1 MTISVGGDISLETTP
16 RVTVIIAAYNC
27 SHTLKCALTTVLG
40 QSYPDFEVL
49 VIGDC
54 CTDDS
59 EQVVAAFDDPRVH
72 WFNLPQRVGSQSGP
86 NNEGLRRARGDCIAY
101 LGQDDLWFPWHL
113 ESLLATLD
121 ETKADCVNSLIA
133 VMRPGRSAEGCA
145 APGANLTQGRSI
157 PPSCWLHR
165 REIIEKCGLWPL
177 PRRLSLCGYGS
188 ALRDQISIP
197 RLESLRSFGDEP
209 AAVLSR
215 PHAEGFEP
223 PAPGGSHRD
232 CCRGGPPTRA
242 PRFKGP
248 LHVVAPDALLARRGW
263 LRPGA
268 VAFQCVSGMERA
280 TMAPSRHSPARHFPA
295 AIAAGPSQCT
305 WGISSFIEKTFLKS
319 TSYGKT

>member
-133 VMRPGRSAEGCA
+133 VMRPGRSPEGCA

-177 PRRLSLCGYGS
+177 PGRLTSGVDFVFQRRAFLTGCRFAATGQLSVIKFPSPAWKTYALAEAKPQPSYLARMQKDSSRLHREVLTEIVVEEARQREHPDLRDLSMSWLRTLYWRVVDGYGRERWPFN
-188 ALRDQISIP
+188 AFLGWREKRWRRRAIRLR
-197 RLESLRSFGDEP
+197 G
-209 AAVLSR
+209 LSR
-215 PHAEGFEP
+215 
-223 PAPGGSHRD
+223 
-232 CCRGGPPTRA
+232 
-242 PRFKGP
+242 
-248 LHVVAPDALLARRGW
+248 
-263 LRPGA
+263 
-268 VAFQCVSGMERA
+268 Q
-280 TMAPSRHSPARHFPA
+280 
-295 AIAAGPSQCT
+295 Q
-305 WGISSFIEKTFLKS
+305 
-319 TSYGKT
+319 